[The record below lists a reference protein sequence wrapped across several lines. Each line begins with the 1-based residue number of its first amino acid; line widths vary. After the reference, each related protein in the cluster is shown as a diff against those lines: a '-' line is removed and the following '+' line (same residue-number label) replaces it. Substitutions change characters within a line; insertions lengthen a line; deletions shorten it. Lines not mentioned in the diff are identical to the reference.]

1 MLIRNA
7 FPSLENN
14 WRSDIAEIAIAS
26 YEHFTGKSVVDC
38 KNKYSSPYEALF
50 HLKRPLLVH
59 DTQSDPIFC
68 YGNLLALEIFEYNWE
83 ELIKLPSRLSAEV
96 KQQEDRL
103 KMMKEIKKT
112 GYAKGYSGTRITKT
126 GKRIK
131 IGDTTIWNLL
141 GPNSQFSGQAAL
153 IKTFEYL

>member
-1 MLIRNA
+1 MLIRNE

-14 WRSDIAEIAIAS
+14 WRNDIAEIAIAS
-26 YEHFTGKSVVDC
+26 YEHFIGESVVDY
-38 KNKYSSPYEALF
+38 KNKFSSPSEALF
-50 HLKRPLLVH
+50 HLNRPLLVH

-96 KQQEDRL
+96 TQQEDRL
-103 KMMKEIKKT
+103 KMMNEIKRT

-153 IKTFEYL
+153 IKKFEYL

>member
-1 MLIRNA
+1 
-7 FPSLENN
+7 
-14 WRSDIAEIAIAS
+14 
-26 YEHFTGKSVVDC
+26 
-38 KNKYSSPYEALF
+38 
-50 HLKRPLLVH
+50 
-59 DTQSDPIFC
+59 
-68 YGNLLALEIFEYNWE
+68 
-83 ELIKLPSRLSAEV
+83 
-96 KQQEDRL
+96 
-103 KMMKEIKKT
+103 MMKEIKKT

>member
-1 MLIRNA
+1 MLTKNE

-14 WRSDIAEIAIAS
+14 WRNDIAEIAIAS
-26 YEHFTGKSVVDC
+26 YEHFTGESVVDC
-38 KNKYSSPYEALF
+38 ENKFSSPSETLF
-50 HLKRPLLVH
+50 RLKHPLLVH

-83 ELIKLPSRLSAEV
+83 ELLKLPSRLSAEV
-96 KQQEDRL
+96 TQREDRS
-103 KMMKEIKKT
+103 KMMEEIQKT
-112 GYAKGYSGTRITKT
+112 GYMKGYSGTRITKT

-131 IGDTTIWNLL
+131 IEDTTIWNLL